1 MGLLAEHFRSYHMES
16 FDEIGTDRG
25 LEFYDNDECS
35 SDSELDDLIE
45 SNSGGDGKRMKPE
58 L

>member
-1 MGLLAEHFRSYHMES
+1 MIGLLAEHLRSHHMDHP
-16 FDEIGTDRG
+16 DEIGADRD

-35 SDSELDDLIE
+35 SDSELDDLLE
-45 SNSGGDGKRMKPE
+45 SPSAHIKPE